1 MYRGVCREVL
11 YSSDSAI
18 DSVRPSCDCFYV
30 STTELI
36 EIIKALPKAERAR
49 VAEFIEQLDTDP
61 KPKKQSNR
69 DLTIINR
76 RAARLNREAAD
87 VLDFQI
93 SL

>member
-1 MYRGVCREVL
+1 
-11 YSSDSAI
+11 
-18 DSVRPSCDCFYV
+18 V

>member
-1 MYRGVCREVL
+1 M
-11 YSSDSAI
+11 
-18 DSVRPSCDCFYV
+18 

-61 KPKKQSNR
+61 KPKKQRNR

>member
-1 MYRGVCREVL
+1 
-11 YSSDSAI
+11 
-18 DSVRPSCDCFYV
+18 V

-61 KPKKQSNR
+61 KPKKQRNR

>member
-1 MYRGVCREVL
+1 M
-11 YSSDSAI
+11 
-18 DSVRPSCDCFYV
+18 

>member
-1 MYRGVCREVL
+1 M
-11 YSSDSAI
+11 
-18 DSVRPSCDCFYV
+18 

-61 KPKKQSNR
+61 KPKKRGNR

-87 VLDFQI
+87 VLNFQI